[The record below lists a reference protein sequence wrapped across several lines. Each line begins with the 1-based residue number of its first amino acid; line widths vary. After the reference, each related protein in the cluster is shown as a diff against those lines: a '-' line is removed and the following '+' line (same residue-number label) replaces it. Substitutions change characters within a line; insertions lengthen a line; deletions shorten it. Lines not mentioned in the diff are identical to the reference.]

1 MHHHRRLLHAVL
13 ILLLGLPVLAS
24 AQSSAATPDRTSEQ
38 QIYDRY
44 LTWLFG
50 VPVEQRDADLL
61 KRYRAALA
69 QQGVTAAEIDRQ
81 IAIIERDG
89 RRLEADR
96 WNTFFTADK
105 PRFNVMPN
113 VFLTQIA
120 ERRTPGTALDMGMG
134 QGRNSIWLA
143 RQGWQVTGF
152 DPAVQAMSIAQQNA
166 KALGLTLTTVE
177 ARDDTF
183 DWGDNKWDLILL
195 SYAGCD
201 TANVPRIEKALKP
214 GGVLIMEAF
223 HTDAA
228 KTFKIGG
235 SICAAGET
243 APHVPPVKC
252 ARATELRLLRRGCDG
267 ADETLRPTNRPVNLS
282 VVVSVQRSSIISAE
296 QNKWAG
302 MTPSASSNKQSCWQ
316 SCGLATTRME

>member
-1 MHHHRRLLHAVL
+1 MQHRRLLFAVL
-13 ILLLGLPVLAS
+13 VVLLCLPALAG
-24 AQSSAATPDRTSEQ
+24 AQTSTATPDRTPEQ

-44 LTWLFG
+44 LAWLFG
-50 VPVEQRDADLL
+50 VPVEQRDAKLL
-61 KRYRAALA
+61 ERYRATLA

-81 IAIIERDG
+81 LAVIERDG

-96 WNTFFTADK
+96 WNTFFTTDK

-113 VFLTQIA
+113 LFLTQIA

-152 DPAVQAMSIAQQNA
+152 DPAVQAMAIAQQNA
-166 KALGLTLTTVE
+166 KSLGLTLTTIE

-183 DWGDNKWDLILL
+183 EWGENRWDLILL

-201 TANVPRIEKALKP
+201 PANVPRIEKALKP

-235 SICAAGET
+235 SLCGPGELPHMFQGLRTIHYEEPIALPDFGQVRMRIIRFAAEK
-243 APHVPPVKC
+243 P
-252 ARATELRLLRRGCDG
+252 R
-267 ADETLRPTNRPVNLS
+267 
-282 VVVSVQRSSIISAE
+282 
-296 QNKWAG
+296 
-302 MTPSASSNKQSCWQ
+302 
-316 SCGLATTRME
+316 